1 MTEEFYTPERALL
14 VVAHADD
21 IEFGMGGTAAR
32 WVDNGAEVTFCIT
45 SDGGSGSNEA
55 DSVRPE
61 LVKLRVKEQRAAAKV
76 LGVQDVRF
84 LGYPDGTMQPTLELR
99 RDLTRLIRELKPQVV
114 MTTDPTTIIP
124 PQNFYINHP
133 DHRATSEATMYA
145 TFPSAGT
152 RPIFPELL
160 EEGLEPHNVDY
171 FYLSFTMEP
180 TLYVDVTAQWER
192 KCKALLCHKSQVGE
206 DVVGFIEGFS
216 NEMGKKIGVEHGE
229 AFRVVTLGRRRRE
242 KEESEGESEV
252 EG

>member
-1 MTEEFYTPERALL
+1 MTEDFYTPERALV

-32 WVDNGAEVTFCIT
+32 WADNGAEVTFCIT
-45 SDGGSGSNEA
+45 TDGGSGSNEP
-55 DSVRPE
+55 DSVRAD
-61 LVKLRVKEQRAAAKV
+61 LVKLRVQEQLAAAKV
-76 LGVQDVRF
+76 LGVSDVRF
-84 LGYPDGTMQPTLELR
+84 LGHPDGTLQPTLELR
-99 RDLTRLIRELKPQVV
+99 RELTRLIRELKPQVV

-145 TFPSAGT
+145 VFPSAGT

-171 FYLSFTMEP
+171 FYLGFTMEP
-180 TLYVDVTAQWER
+180 TLHVDVTAQWER

-206 DVVGFIEGFS
+206 EVVGFIEGFS
-216 NEMGKKIGVEHGE
+216 AKRWASPSAPNT
-229 AFRVVTLGRRRRE
+229 ARRFSVVTLGRRRRE
-242 KEESEGESEV
+242 EEADES
-252 EG
+252 

>member
-1 MTEEFYTPERALL
+1 MTEDFYTPERALV

-32 WVDNGAEVTFCIT
+32 WADNGAEVTFCIT
-45 SDGGSGSNEA
+45 TDGGSGSNEP
-55 DSVRPE
+55 DSVRAD
-61 LVKLRVKEQRAAAKV
+61 LVKLRVQEQLAAAKV
-76 LGVQDVRF
+76 LGVSDVRF
-84 LGYPDGTMQPTLELR
+84 LGHPDGTLQPTLELR
-99 RDLTRLIRELKPQVV
+99 RELTRLIRELKPQVV

-145 TFPSAGT
+145 VFPSAGT

-171 FYLSFTMEP
+171 FYLGFSMEP
-180 TLYVDVTAQWER
+180 TLHVDVTAQWER

-206 DVVGFIEGFS
+206 EVVGFIEGFS
-216 NEMGKKIGVEHGE
+216 NEMGKPIGAEHGE

-242 KEESEGESEV
+242 EESEEESAQ
-252 EG
+252 G

>member
-55 DSVRPE
+55 DSLRPE

-84 LGYPDGTMQPTLELR
+84 LGYPDGTMQPTLQLR